1 MRREPI
7 SVSKLTGIYGLFGD
21 PDSAERGL
29 NSLRAAGVSMDRII
43 VMSPEPFDEYSFS
56 RADRKTV
63 MPWIAVLGGLIGGT
77 GGYLLAWYTQSA
89 YPLVT
94 GGMPIVAKWP
104 TGIVTYELT
113 MLGAILATLI
123 TLLITAR
130 LPNWGEPAVVE
141 PEVSE
146 GKILIGVIDPS
157 DSSRSDFENRL
168 RAAGAEEVKT
178 SGRLSAA

>member
-1 MRREPI
+1 
-7 SVSKLTGIYGLFGD
+7 
-21 PDSAERGL
+21 
-29 NSLRAAGVSMDRII
+29 MDRII

-94 GGMPIVAKWP
+94 GGMPIVAAWP

-113 MLGAILATLI
+113 MMAAVLATVI
-123 TLLITAR
+123 ALLVGCRIPDWSDK
-130 LPNWGEPAVVE
+130 LYD
-141 PEVSE
+141 PEISS
-146 GKILIGVIDPS
+146 GKVLIGVVDPAD
-157 DSSRSDFENRL
+157 DSRTSLEEGL
-168 RAAGAEEVKT
+168 RRAGAEKIKATGRFAT
-178 SGRLSAA
+178 S

>member
-1 MRREPI
+1 
-7 SVSKLTGIYGLFGD
+7 VSKLTTIYGLFSD

-29 NSLRAAGVSMDRII
+29 NSLRAAGVSTDHIV
-43 VMSPEPFDEYSFS
+43 VMSPEPFDEYAFS
-56 RADRKTV
+56 RVDRKTV
-63 MPWIAVLGGLIGGT
+63 MPWIAALGGLIGGIA
-77 GGYLLAWYTQSA
+77 GYLLAWYTQSA

-113 MLGAILATLI
+113 MLGAILSTLG

-130 LPNWGEPAVVE
+130 LPNWGEPAVAE
-141 PEVSE
+141 PGVSD

-157 DSSRSDFENRL
+157 DSSRPDFENRL

-178 SGRLSAA
+178 SGRLSAT